1 MKVVWEVTDIT
12 VGVISGLWT
21 RVVGRNNFPTYPRL
35 LLALPSSIAFS
46 PSRSS
51 FLSPPPRLASAPL
64 LLAAPHHFSSLRR
77 ASSRLA
83 SCAAAAVAAAPAAA
97 RALDSATTTGLA
109 AARCGDGEEAGCADS
124 GAAGA
129 AGVDD
134 ATPTVD
140 ASSSLMLR
148 PSLLSLLVV
157 PATLLSQRTT
167 RKLR

>member
-1 MKVVWEVTDIT
+1 
-12 VGVISGLWT
+12 
-21 RVVGRNNFPTYPRL
+21 PH
-35 LLALPSSIAFS
+35 LPSSSPRPPLLHRFLPLPVALPVASS
-46 PSRSS
+46 PSGVGSAR
-51 FLSPPPRLASAPL
+51 PPRPAPAPL
-64 LLAAPHHFSSLRR
+64 LLAAPHRFSSPRR

-83 SCAAAAVAAAPAAA
+83 SCAAFFSW
-97 RALDSATTTGLA
+97 RDSGGVEAWPEATTTGLA

-167 RKLR
+167 RELR

>member
-1 MKVVWEVTDIT
+1 
-12 VGVISGLWT
+12 L
-21 RVVGRNNFPTYPRL
+21 
-35 LLALPSSIAFS
+35 
-46 PSRSS
+46 
-51 FLSPPPRLASAPL
+51 
-64 LLAAPHHFSSLRR
+64 
-77 ASSRLA
+77 
-83 SCAAAAVAAAPAAA
+83 
-97 RALDSATTTGLA
+97 ATTTGLA

-124 GAAGA
+124 GAVGA

-167 RKLR
+167 RELR